1 MRRPVAVFKRLW
13 KWLSK
18 GDRRNTKELISSKSS
33 RVGLQAAVIR
43 ATAGEDQGIAV
54 RRIGWFETTSYT
66 ELDTAQRFCRL
77 SYNALTNLEKVSQYN
92 DVDILAKSADGS
104 RSEEFQVTRL
114 WDGTFWQQLNTTGAY
129 DGQLSRDDLRN
140 LARDAVRRKQCRYTY
155 ERRRKLILLIDTN
168 PVAVLPH
175 FNSIKADL
183 KTKLDRIGFKQ
194 VWLVGPEQTFE
205 MSSSRE

>member
-77 SYNALTNLEKVSQYN
+77 SYNALTR
-92 DVDILAKSADGS
+92 ACP
-104 RSEEFQVTRL
+104 
-114 WDGTFWQQLNTTGAY
+114 
-129 DGQLSRDDLRN
+129 QLSQMIAAAKWIA
-140 LARDAVRRKQCRYTY
+140 ARKF
-155 ERRRKLILLIDTN
+155 L
-168 PVAVLPH
+168 AVL
-175 FNSIKADL
+175 S
-183 KTKLDRIGFKQ
+183 
-194 VWLVGPEQTFE
+194 
-205 MSSSRE
+205 